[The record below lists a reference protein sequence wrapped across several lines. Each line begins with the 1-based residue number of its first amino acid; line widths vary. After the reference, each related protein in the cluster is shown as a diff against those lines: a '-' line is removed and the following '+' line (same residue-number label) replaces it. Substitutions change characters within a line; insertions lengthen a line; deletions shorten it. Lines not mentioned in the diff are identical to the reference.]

1 MQPTCRQ
8 KQRRAVDAWP
18 LDLKSYRMFIAILF
32 SIMIP
37 LLVVVSA
44 YWAHKRRSGKIHLVW
59 GNASTMGDPSLK
71 EEVEDDRIIKL
82 KLNELRPSSKG

>member
-1 MQPTCRQ
+1 
-8 KQRRAVDAWP
+8 
-18 LDLKSYRMFIAILF
+18 
-32 SIMIP
+32 
-37 LLVVVSA
+37 LLVSA